1 VELASRHPARDAAA
15 RTFGDDSLDVAA
27 PATLLIRV
35 SIPPAPVQNA
45 GVRFP
50 PPLVYL
56 LGLVAALL
64 INRAVRLPL
73 AAPEP
78 GWMFKLGIL
87 MMVAGA
93 LFSAWGIITFRRH
106 GTAVIPFHPAST
118 VVRSG
123 PYALT
128 RNPMYVGMT
137 TFFIGGGF
145 LLDTWWAFIL
155 LPLVV
160 LLIDRQVIAREERYL
175 ASAFGAEYEAYRSAV
190 RRWV

>member
-1 VELASRHPARDAAA
+1 LESAWPQPAREVQGLSP
-15 RTFGDDSLDVAA
+15 RHRSLDVAA
-27 PATLLIRV
+27 PATLLIGV
-35 SIPPAPVQNA
+35 TTPPASIQNA

-50 PPLVYL
+50 PPLIYL

-78 GWMFKLGIL
+78 RWMFWLGIL
-87 MMVAGA
+87 AMVAGA
-93 LFSAWGIITFRRH
+93 LFSAWGISTFRRH
-106 GTAVIPFHPAST
+106 GTPVIPFHPAST

-123 PYALT
+123 PYAFT

-145 LLDTWWAFIL
+145 LLDTWWAFVL

-175 ASAFGAEYEAYRSAV
+175 ASAFGAEYDAYRSAV